1 LTGDACPT
9 DKNIKFLP
17 YAGPKEFYS
26 EYVAYCKLE
35 NLLDSE
41 YAKRETFRKGLHE
54 LRHEFRLMGA
64 KGSFPT
70 CEMCNNANDLLR
82 NLKVKDQS
90 HREIIFKLKKEH
102 LLQQMNE
109 RMYMERNRIESTM
122 EYDNQPVQLFILADA
137 MTHSRGNTPQI
148 GKQFRQ
154 SKGEINSAISNRV
167 MGKS

>member
-102 LLQQMNE
+102 LSKIMIKTYCFFQYYNNNYRPIYHLEN
-109 RMYMERNRIESTM
+109 YLLYLST
-122 EYDNQPVQLFILADA
+122 
-137 MTHSRGNTPQI
+137 QI
-148 GKQFRQ
+148 HNF
-154 SKGEINSAISNRV
+154 
-167 MGKS
+167 